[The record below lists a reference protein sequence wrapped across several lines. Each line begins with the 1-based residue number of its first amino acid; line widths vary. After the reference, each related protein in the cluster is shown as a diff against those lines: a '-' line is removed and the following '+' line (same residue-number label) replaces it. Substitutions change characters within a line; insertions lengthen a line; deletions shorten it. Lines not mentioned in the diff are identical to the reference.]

1 MKLARVRHDHA
12 TWLARIENDTAV
24 LLEPESSGPR
34 ADVMVDAIATS
45 ASFDRTGTTV
55 ALADVTLLAPVRHP
69 GKIIAIGLNY
79 SEHADESGA
88 ELPSAPLV
96 FSKPSTAIVGPNEP
110 VRWRG
115 TDCSQPD
122 YEAEMAVV
130 VGRTATGVVDD
141 PLAHVFGYT
150 CCNDVSARDAQF
162 ADGQWTR
169 GKSFDTFC
177 PLGPWIVTPDQFGD
191 PQDHAIGID
200 VTDPA
205 GARDRLQDS
214 HTRHMIFSVA
224 DIITYVAR
232 FITLEPGDVIAT
244 GTPDGVGFARTPPRY
259 LAHGDSMSVW
269 VEGIGELVNPCVV
282 D

>member
-1 MKLARVRHDHA
+1 MKLARVRHEQ
-12 TWLARIENDTAV
+12 TSWLARIEDDSVV
-24 LLEPESSGPR
+24 LLDHEADGPR

-45 ASFDRTGTTV
+45 ASFDGTGATV
-55 ALADVTLLAPVRHP
+55 PLADVTLLAPVHRP

-79 SEHADESGA
+79 SEHAEESGA
-88 ELPSAPLV
+88 DLPSAPLV
-96 FSKPSTAIVGPNEP
+96 FSKPSTSIVGPNDP

-115 TDCSQPD
+115 VDCSQPD

-130 VGRTATGVVDD
+130 IGRAASGIVDN

-177 PLGPWIVTPDQFGD
+177 PLGPWIVTADEFGD
-191 PQDHAIGID
+191 PQNHAIGID
-200 VTDPA
+200 VTAPD
-205 GARDRLQDS
+205 GAAERLQDS
-214 HTRHMIFSVA
+214 HTKHMIFGVA
-224 DIITYVAR
+224 DIISYVAR

-269 VEGIGELVNPCVV
+269 VDGIGELVNPCVV